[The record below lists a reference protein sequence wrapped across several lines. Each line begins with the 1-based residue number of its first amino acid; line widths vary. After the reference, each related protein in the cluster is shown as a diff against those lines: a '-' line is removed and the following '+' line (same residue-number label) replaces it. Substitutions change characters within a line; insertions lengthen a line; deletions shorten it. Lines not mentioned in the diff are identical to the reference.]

1 MASSGMT
8 ESERGYSAYGV
19 LNVLLAHARWFVIV
33 PLITGVLAGVL
44 TLVFG
49 RTWVAESTFAP
60 QTSGGSTARLA
71 ALASQFGVAIPG
83 MEEADASIDFYLRL
97 ARSRVLLEEVAL
109 HDYAF
114 AFTPESTDT
123 VRGTLITL
131 YDIDADTQMKRLHA
145 AIERL
150 NADLEVSGDLNAGVV
165 TVRTHAP
172 WAGLA
177 VQMNRALLDGIDR
190 FNQERRQGQAAAERE
205 FLENRLVT
213 ARAELLASEN
223 ALSGFLESN
232 RRYEDWPALRFQRD
246 RLARQVNQSEQLV
259 GSLVQAYEQA
269 RLQEVRNTPVIAVLD
284 PPEGSARRDGSL
296 IGNVVWGTLAGAML
310 VLLLVFARE
319 YATRERSANPADY
332 EEFAARRRGLLRV
345 GGDRSRKHA

>member
-1 MASSGMT
+1 MASGGMM
-8 ESERGYSAYGV
+8 EDGRGYSAYGV

-33 PLITGVLAGVL
+33 PLIAGVLAGVL
-44 TLVFG
+44 TIVFG
-49 RTWVAESTFAP
+49 RPWVAESTFAP
-60 QTSGGSTARLA
+60 QSSGGSTARLA

-83 MEEADASIDFYLRL
+83 MDDGDASLDFYVRL
-97 ARSRVLLEEVAL
+97 ARSRAVLERVAL

-114 AFTPESTDT
+114 AFTPQSTDT
-123 VRGTLITL
+123 VRGNLITL
-131 YDIDADTQMKRLHA
+131 YDIEGATEQQRLGA
-145 AIERL
+145 AIGRL
-150 NADLEVSGDLNAGVV
+150 DETVEVGGDLNAGVI
-165 TVRTHAP
+165 TLRTYAP

-177 VQMNRALLDGIDR
+177 VQVNRALLDGIDA
-190 FNQERRQGQAAAERE
+190 FNQQRRQSQAAAERE
-205 FLENRLVT
+205 FLETRLGT
-213 ARAELLASEN
+213 AREELLTAEN
-223 ALSGFLESN
+223 ALSAFLASN
-232 RRYEDWPALRFQRD
+232 RRYEDWPALRFQYD
-246 RLARQVNQSEQLV
+246 RLQRQVTQSEQLV

-296 IGNVVWGTLAGAML
+296 IGNVVWGALAGVML
-310 VLLLVFARE
+310 TLLLVFARE

>member
-1 MASSGMT
+1 MASGGMT
-8 ESERGYSAYGV
+8 EEGRGYSAYGV

-49 RTWVAESTFAP
+49 RPWLAESTFAP
-60 QTSGGSTARLA
+60 QSRGGSTARLA

-83 MEEADASIDFYLRL
+83 MEETDASLDFYLRL
-97 ARSRVLLEEVAL
+97 AKSRVLLEEVAL

-114 AFTPESTDT
+114 AFTPQS
-123 VRGTLITL
+123 
-131 YDIDADTQMKRLHA
+131 ADTARGNLLGLYEIEGDTEQQRLHA
-145 AIERL
+145 ALGGLDETV
-150 NADLEVSGDLNAGVV
+150 EVSGDLNAGVI
-165 TVRTHAP
+165 TVRTYAP

-177 VQMNRALLDGIDR
+177 VQINRALLDGIDG
-190 FNQERRQGQAAAERE
+190 FNQKRRQSQAAAERE
-205 FLENRLVT
+205 FLETRLMT
-213 ARAELLASEN
+213 ARGELLTAEN
-223 ALSGFLESN
+223 ALSAFLESN
-232 RRYEDWPALRFQRD
+232 RRYDDWPALRFQRD
-246 RLARQVNQSEQLV
+246 RLARQVDQSEQLV

-296 IGNVVWGTLAGAML
+296 IGNVVWGALAGAML